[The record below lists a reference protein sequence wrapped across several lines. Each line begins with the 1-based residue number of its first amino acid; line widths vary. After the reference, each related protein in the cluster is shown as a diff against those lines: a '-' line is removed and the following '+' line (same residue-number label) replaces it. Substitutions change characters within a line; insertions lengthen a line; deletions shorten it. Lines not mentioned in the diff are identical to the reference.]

1 MARKKGPQVQQAYE
15 YIKSKIL
22 SFELAPG
29 MPVSDH
35 ALEQELDMSRSPIR
49 EAILL
54 LTSNGLLESTPT
66 GARVA
71 AMTLEDIV
79 EICQVRRA
87 VEVAAVNIVM
97 EHGGLTADQ
106 KAAITEI
113 YDKMQANRDPIENYH
128 YDDLFH
134 NAIVEASGNRRLIEI
149 SDKMR
154 LQISRARWLN
164 FMLPNRMEDAGKEH
178 EAIQKALMAG
188 DRDACVASMEEHLNR
203 SEQNF
208 KKVLASP
215 QYSPQFTLAMSYI
228 TNMHKQY
235 RVDREDLK

>member
-15 YIKSKIL
+15 YIKNKIL

-54 LTSNGLLESTPT
+54 LAANGLLETTPT
-66 GARVA
+66 GTRVA
-71 AMTLEDIV
+71 SMTAEDIV
-79 EICQVRRA
+79 EICQVRKA
-87 VEVAAVNIVM
+87 IEVAAITIVM
-97 EHGGLTADQ
+97 EHGGMTPEQ
-106 KAAITEI
+106 KALL
-113 YDKMQANRDPIENYH
+113 RDTYQSMEQNKDPVQNYH

-149 SDKMR
+149 SDRMR

-164 FMLPNRMEDAGKEH
+164 FVLPGRMEDAAKEH
-178 EAIQKALMAG
+178 KAILDAMLAG
-188 DRDACVASMEEHLNR
+188 DRQGCIDSMELHLNN

-208 KKVLASP
+208 KKVLSSL

-228 TNMHKQY
+228 SSLNKQTQNGT
-235 RVDREDLK
+235 ESK

>member
-1 MARKKGPQVQQAYE
+1 MARKKGPQAQQAYE

-35 ALEQELDMSRSPIR
+35 SLEQELDMSRSPIR

-71 AMTLEDIV
+71 SMTPEDIV
-79 EICQVRRA
+79 EICQVRKA
-87 VEVAAVNIVM
+87 IEVAAISITM
-97 EHGGLTADQ
+97 DRGGMTQEQ
-106 KAAITEI
+106 KDSLMDI
-113 YDKMQANRDPIENYH
+113 YRNMQENRDPAQNYH

-134 NAIVEASGNRRLIEI
+134 NAIVEASGNRRLIDI

-164 FMLPNRMEDAGKEH
+164 FVLPNRMEDAGQEH
-178 EAIQKALMAG
+178 GRILDALLAG
-188 DRDACVASMEEHLNR
+188 DRQACIESMELHLNN

-208 KKVLASP
+208 KKVLNSL
-215 QYSPQFTLAMSYI
+215 QYGPQFTLAMSYI
-228 TNMHKQY
+228 SNLGKQNQ
-235 RVDREDLK
+235 EDGLD